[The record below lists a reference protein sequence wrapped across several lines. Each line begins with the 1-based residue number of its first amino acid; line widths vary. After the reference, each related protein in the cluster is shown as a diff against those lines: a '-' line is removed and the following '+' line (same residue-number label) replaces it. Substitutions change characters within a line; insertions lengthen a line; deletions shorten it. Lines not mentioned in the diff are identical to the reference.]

1 MTLCFIRWLV
11 GREEILGFCFIGWL
25 VEAEEILGFLS
36 NESSS
41 QLRGQCDNI
50 CLHSIF
56 QQEGP
61 QNVFFAG
68 RRYPRDYLADSTL
81 QCEKVL
87 RTR

>member
-1 MTLCFIRWLV
+1 MGL
-11 GREEILGFCFIGWL
+11 EEILGFCFIGWL

-36 NESSS
+36 NESSF

-68 RRYPRDYLADSTL
+68 RYLGDYLGDSTL
-81 QCEKVL
+81 
-87 RTR
+87 